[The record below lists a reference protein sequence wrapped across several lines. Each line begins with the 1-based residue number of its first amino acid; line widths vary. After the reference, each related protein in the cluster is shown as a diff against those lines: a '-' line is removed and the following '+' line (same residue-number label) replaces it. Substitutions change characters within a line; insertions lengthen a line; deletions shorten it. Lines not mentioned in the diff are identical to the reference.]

1 VHSLLAQAS
10 AVGQIACG
18 LAVAAVARLADLP
31 QALAACTA
39 LLTIAIVLADAS
51 APHEPRGFPEVARW
65 LPAPCSRSPAA
76 RAGAGPARRRLRY
89 DTARDLSCSRWW
101 CELR

>member
-1 VHSLLAQAS
+1 MHSLLAQAS

-39 LLTIAIVLADAS
+39 LLTIAIVLVRRLGT
-51 APHEPRGFPEVARW
+51 PR
-65 LPAPCSRSPAA
+65 AA
-76 RAGAGPARRRLRY
+76 RV
-89 DTARDLSCSRWW
+89 S
-101 CELR
+101 